1 MRAMV
6 DAPPRSNT
14 FWKSADARGGR
25 VRAAGARGTMHSSPM
40 AIEAHSSILAANQ
53 PALRT
58 AMGLPCSEFQTDPAI
73 PQHATWDQLVK
84 ATESVLYGD
93 SDRVDV
99 IKEGVKS
106 KLQKVLPAAEMSD
119 HLCASQGLETIKKG
133 QPDLTE
139 S

>member
-1 MRAMV
+1 MV

-58 AMGLPCSEFQTDPAI
+58 AMGLTRSEFSLRSRHPSDPSACHLGSAG
-73 PQHATWDQLVK
+73 Q
-84 ATESVLYGD
+84 G
-93 SDRVDV
+93 DRV
-99 IKEGVKS
+99 GS
-106 KLQKVLPAAEMSD
+106 MR
-119 HLCASQGLETIKKG
+119 
-133 QPDLTE
+133 
-139 S
+139 